1 MDEFKVLTSEVNKL
15 PVKLNDHKATIHNRA
30 GDLNR
35 IDKNHQRIKKGLKKL
50 PSDVEINERTANTT
64 QDYFQFIDYQ
74 SNRRR
79 RVSSDCRFCA

>member
-15 PVKLNDHKATIHNRA
+15 PVKLNDHKATIYNRA